1 MTLGALGCLGV
12 FFCVLWRVN
21 VLHCMFFMA
30 HIKKK
35 EELQNSFLFIDFK
48 AKLFVLSISN
58 FCFTMATLFIFS
70 SKLNI
75 IYVFEQNL

>member
-1 MTLGALGCLGV
+1 MFGSFFLCIVESKCSTLYV
-12 FFCVLWRVN
+12 FYGSY
-21 VLHCMFFMA
+21 
-30 HIKKK
+30 KKK

-58 FCFTMATLFIFS
+58 FCFTMATSFIFS